1 MNHPAV
7 LLIGPTAVGK
17 STLLDRALADF
28 PQLIDI
34 VTYTTRHQ
42 RKGESQGHPYHF
54 VTEPQFKKLI
64 AENFFVEWANV
75 HGKLYGTPRDQ
86 VLKAWEQ
93 GRVVIID
100 IDVQGAK
107 KFRDDYPGIT
117 TVFIMPPSI
126 DALRLRFKK
135 RGTTS
140 EEDLNARLESAQREM
155 AQAKDFDRV
164 LINDDFE
171 VAYAE
176 FRKVIEK
183 LLKNQ

>member
-1 MNHPAV
+1 MKQPAI

-17 STLLDRALADF
+17 STLLDRALEEF
-28 PQLIDI
+28 PELIDI
-34 VTYTTRHQ
+34 VTYTTRGK
-42 RKGESQGHPYHF
+42 RKGESEGHPYHF
-54 VTEPQFKKLI
+54 VSETQFKKLI
-64 AENFFVEWANV
+64 DENFFVEWANV

-93 GRVVIID
+93 NRVVIID

-107 KFRDDYPGIT
+107 KFRSDYPGIT

-135 RGTTS
+135 RSLSS
-140 EEDLNARLESAQREM
+140 EDDLNTRLESAKREM
-155 AQAKDFDRV
+155 AQAGDFDRV